1 MFNHLSPFSVLRS
14 FGLAFLRCVAP
25 VPSSSAPGLELP
37 SHPMSCSDRDGRQ
50 MEKETPRG
58 RWSARRRLPFC
69 LEARARVLAL
79 HSARRFALSAWRIG
93 QGGSRYPRI
102 LRSAL
107 GFACIPK
114 ASERALRGI
123 RRLVVECVPDLF
135 QLGFATT
142 SCHGSKLLASPPPTE
157 PDFCLRLTGLDPR
170 IWVYKLTVRSLSCFC
185 AVSS

>member
-1 MFNHLSPFSVLRS
+1 MFNHLSPFSVLLRS
-14 FGLAFLRCVAP
+14 FGLAFLRCVALHRYP
-25 VPSSSAPGLELP
+25 PRARRVWNCL
-37 SHPMSCSDRDGRQ
+37 PMSCSDRDGRQ

-69 LEARARVLAL
+69 LEARARPGPAFRKTIRLVCLENRAG
-79 HSARRFALSAWRIG
+79 RV
-93 QGGSRYPRI
+93 GGSRYPRI
-102 LRSAL
+102 LRSPL

-135 QLGFATT
+135 QLGLPRHT

-157 PDFCLRLTGLDPR
+157 PDHFACG
-170 IWVYKLTVRSLSCFC
+170 
-185 AVSS
+185 

>member
-1 MFNHLSPFSVLRS
+1 LFNHLSPFSVLQYYYGPS
-14 FGLAFLRCVAP
+14 ACLSCVALRCVAP

-37 SHPMSCSDRDGRQ
+37 SHPMSCSDRDGQ

-157 PDFCLRLTGLDPR
+157 PDFCLRLLG
-170 IWVYKLTVRSLSCFC
+170 
-185 AVSS
+185 